1 MVCWFDGSGMAQ
13 KADSI
18 LEGTA
23 PKYYVAIGASAGGLE
38 ALQEFFKNLP
48 VDIDAS
54 YIVIQHLAP
63 DYKSMM
69 DELLSRF
76 TTLSIKKIKNGQNV
90 ERQTIYLIP
99 PAYNLT
105 IYHGKLYLD
114 KQNPQRGFNLPVDI
128 FLRSLANDQEKQAVA
143 VILSGTGSDGTMGVK
158 AIKEMGGMV
167 IVQDEQTAKFDG
179 MPRNAIATGLVDYV
193 LAPAKMGE
201 ALNTYIAH
209 PLITPLASST
219 QEISSM
225 HIDAMAKIL
234 LILRDSCNIDFSF
247 YKENTIIRRIERRVG
262 IKRFKTLG
270 EYLGFLIGSEEE
282 KQILYKDLL
291 IGVTRFFRDADA
303 FKSLRKNILP
313 QILKHEQTVR
323 IWCAGCSTGEE
334 VYSLAIECLE
344 YMKKHSLQCELK
356 IFATDIDK
364 KALEVASTGLY
375 PSNIAA
381 DMDPKLLAA
390 YFTYQNEGY
399 LISEDV
405 RRLVVFAVHNVLKD
419 PPFSRIDL
427 ISCRNLFIYFKA
439 DVQQQVLSMFYY
451 SLLENGYLFMGSS
464 ESIGEMGDAFKNVD
478 LKWKLYRKNPEFKP
492 ALTLSALPMHSAS
505 MDSIASNNA
514 APVFVK
520 GRSLERLL
528 ENALSTVLPPSV
540 IVDENDDIVHI
551 INNMNQF
558 LEIRPGRFS
567 HNLVSNLPSDLALFV
582 NNILRRLKDGDKE
595 VQFEH
600 ITGIQRFIDQKVSIM
615 GRVVRLENRRFY
627 QLSFQTVKDETVS
640 LPSESTSVA
649 IEEQVGK
656 RIIELEKSLQLTKE
670 NLQATVEELETSNEE
685 LQSSNEELIASNEEL
700 QSTNEELQAVNEELY
715 SVNAEFQQK
724 IDELIRTT
732 NDLDNLIKNTEIG
745 ALYLDKNLCIRRVT
759 PSISKVANIFSSDI
773 GRPISHFTFKNN
785 DLNVVDEIQYVLD
798 TLQSVE
804 KEMQDFDAR
813 TWLVRIRP
821 YRTSFNA
828 VDGII
833 MIFVDIT
840 KLKDQKKQNQVVQAR
855 IQEAMKLGSM
865 AWWLWDIPK
874 NSFEYDSMLVQMLS
888 LDTHAQPYDFETFL
902 ELLHSED
909 RTRLTEA
916 FTDLRHS
923 RLDTV
928 EIKIRLRGKDGLF
941 LYFICYASSS
951 KEQGQRSPTKLFGTL
966 VNSTKIK
973 ALEDELAEKT
983 ENFDSLSAW
992 EPQFR
997 ILVDEE
1003 GIVQFVSEEAASL
1016 WNKPARYIQGKQFDT
1031 LFILDSSLGELGPYE
1046 MLRTNKK
1053 LDESTFRLLPYDGKK
1068 PFVVT
1073 IQGFCTTSQNN
1084 QHMSLFIIQIPQ
1096 RTLL

>member
-1 MVCWFDGSGMAQ
+1 
-13 KADSI
+13 
-18 LEGTA
+18 
-23 PKYYVAIGASAGGLE
+23 
-38 ALQEFFKNLP
+38 
-48 VDIDAS
+48 
-54 YIVIQHLAP
+54 
-63 DYKSMM
+63 
-69 DELLSRF
+69 
-76 TTLSIKKIKNGQNV
+76 
-90 ERQTIYLIP
+90 
-99 PAYNLT
+99 AYNLT

-128 FLRSLANDQEKQAVA
+128 FLRSLADDQEKQAVA

-167 IVQDEQTAKFDG
+167 IVQDEDTAKFDG
-179 MPRNAIATGLVDYV
+179 MPRNAIATGLADYV
-193 LAPAKMGE
+193 LAPAKMGD
-201 ALNTYIAH
+201 ALKTYIGH
-209 PLITPLASST
+209 PLISPST
-219 QEISSM
+219 SAVQEFSSM
-225 HIDAMAKIL
+225 HFDALGKIL
-234 LILRDSCNIDFSF
+234 LILRESYNIDFSF

-282 KQILYKDLL
+282 KQILCKDLL
-291 IGVTRFFRDADA
+291 IGVTRFFRDAEA
-303 FKSLRKNILP
+303 FNSLRRKILP
-313 QILKHEQTVR
+313 QIIKQNETIR

-344 YMKKHSLQCELK
+344 YMKKYSLQCDLK

-381 DMDPKLLAA
+381 DMEPNLLAS
-390 YFTYQNEGY
+390 YFTHQNEGY

-451 SLLENGYLFMGSS
+451 SLVDKGYLFMGSS
-464 ESIGEMGDAFKNVD
+464 ESIGEMGEAFKNVD
-478 LKWKLYRKNPEFKP
+478 LKWKLYQKNPEFKP
-492 ALTLSALPMHSAS
+492 SQPFSSLQMRTATMDTISIQSA
-505 MDSIASNNA
+505 I
-514 APVFVK
+514 PVLGK
-520 GRSLERLL
+520 GKAMERLL
-528 ENALSTVLPPSV
+528 ESALSVILPPSV

-567 HNLVSNLPSDLALFV
+567 HNLVSNLPADLALFV
-582 NNILRRLKDGDKE
+582 NNILRRLKDGDSE

-600 ITGIQRFIDQKVSIM
+600 ITGIQRFIDQKVNIV
-615 GRVVRLENRRFY
+615 GRVIRLENKRFY
-627 QLSFQTVKDETVS
+627 QLSFQTEKDEEVS
-640 LPSESTSVA
+640 SVSESTSVA

-656 RIIELEKSLQLTKE
+656 RIVELEKSLQLTKE

-715 SVNAEFQQK
+715 SVNAEYQQK

-745 ALYLDKNLCIRRVT
+745 ALYLDMNLCIRRVT
-759 PSISKVANIFSSDI
+759 PTVSKVANIFSSDI

-785 DLNVVDEIQYVLD
+785 ALNLLDDIQHVLE
-798 TLQSVE
+798 TLHHVE
-804 KEMQDFDAR
+804 KEMTDLENK

-833 MIFVDIT
+833 IILVDIS
-840 KLKDQKKQNQVVQAR
+840 KLKDQKRQNQLVQAR
-855 IQEAMKLGSM
+855 VDEAMKIGSM

-874 NSFEYDSMLVQMLS
+874 NNFEYDSMLVQMLN
-888 LDTHAQPYDFETFL
+888 LDAHAQPYDFETFL
-902 ELLHSED
+902 DLVHKED
-909 RTRLTEA
+909 RVLLTEA

-928 EIKIRLRGKDGLF
+928 NMKIRLLNANGSPLHF
-941 LYFICYASSS
+941 VCHASSS
-951 KEQGQRSPTKLFGTL
+951 KDQGQRSPAKLFGTL
-966 VNSTKIK
+966 VNVTKLK
-973 ALEDELAEKT
+973 LLEDELAEQT
-983 ENFDSLSAW
+983 EHFVSSTIW

-997 ILVDEE
+997 ILVD
-1003 GIVQFVSEEAASL
+1003 GQGLVQFISEDAASL
-1016 WNKPARYIQGKQFDT
+1016 WNRAVHHFHGKEFDT
-1031 LFILDSSLGELGPYE
+1031 LFVTDASLGEYGPYAV
-1046 MLRTNKK
+1046 LK
-1053 LDESTFRLLPYDGKK
+1053 ESKQSAKRKYRLLAQGEKEPI
-1068 PFVVT
+1068 VVM
-1073 IQGFCTTSQNN
+1073 IQGFCTTSQNK
-1084 QHMSLFIIQIPQ
+1084 QQMSLFIIEIPQ
-1096 RTLL
+1096 RTMV